1 MRTELTIAFIRA
13 ALVTGVLLGFAGS
26 DAHAQG
32 TISDVVAFLMTNQ
45 AIPTDDFERDRVAAE
60 VARDTISR
68 ALLVN
73 LTSVPITTSSSGFL
87 YRLNPELGT
96 VQRASESFGAF
107 FTERALTP
115 GRGRASLG
123 ISATTSEFNHL
134 NGHDLSDGSL
144 ITIANTF
151 RDEPAPF
158 DTESL
163 TLNLRTST
171 MTVLAS
177 VGVTDSL
184 EIGGAVPF
192 VRLTLDG
199 ERLNVYR
206 GTPLV
211 QASASGTASG
221 IADVAVRAKY
231 TLVSGVHGGVAAAA
245 ELRLPTGDEAN
256 LLGAGSTSWRL
267 LGVGSVDQGRVGFH
281 GNAGIVRGGVSNE
294 FTFAGAL
301 ALAVQPKV
309 TLSAEFF
316 GRHVS
321 ELRDI
326 ALSAQ
331 PHPTIIGV
339 DTLRLSAGS
348 SGSTLLT
355 ALAGIKWNVSS
366 TLVLGGHIAWPLA
379 ERGLT
384 AAITPTIALEYAFP
398 Q

>member
-1 MRTELTIAFIRA
+1 MRIATRTAFAPAIA
-13 ALVTGVLLGFAGS
+13 MALWTG

-45 AIPTDDFERDRVAAE
+45 AVPTADFERDRVAAE
-60 VARDTISR
+60 VTRETIAR

-73 LTSVPITTSSSGFL
+73 LTSVPIATSSSGFL

-115 GRGRASLG
+115 GRGRASFG
-123 ISATTSEFNHL
+123 ISATTSEFGRL
-134 NGHDLSDGSL
+134 NGQDLRDGSL

-177 VGVTDSL
+177 VGVTDRL
-184 EIGGAVPF
+184 EVGGAVPF
-192 VRLTLDG
+192 VRLTLVG

-206 GTPLV
+206 GTPLI
-211 QASASGTASG
+211 QASGSGTASG
-221 IADVAVRAKY
+221 IADVALRAKY
-231 TLVSGVHGGVAAAA
+231 TLVSGARGGVAAAA

-267 LGVGSVDQGRVGFH
+267 TGVGSVDQGRLGLH
-281 GNAGIVRGGVSNE
+281 GNAGIVRGGISNE

-301 ALAVQPKV
+301 SVAVQPRV
-309 TLSAEFF
+309 TISAELY
-316 GRHVS
+316 GRYVS

-326 ALSAQ
+326 TLSAES
-331 PHPTIIGV
+331 HPTIIGV
-339 DTLRLSAGS
+339 DTLRLSAGP
-348 SGSTLLT
+348 SGTTLLI
-355 ALAGIKWNVSS
+355 ALTGFKWNIGG

-384 AAITPTIALEYAFP
+384 ATITPTLALEYAFP